1 MLIKVIKQAGIKK
14 KVGTFDS
21 FVSVGG
27 FNEQLEQNFLPA
39 VSSDKEK
46 MADFGSFFY
55 TSENS
60 W

>member
-1 MLIKVIKQAGIKK
+1 MINQACIKK

-21 FVSVGG
+21 FISVGG
-27 FNEQLEQNFLPA
+27 FNKQLEQNFLPA
-39 VSSDKEK
+39 VSSYEEK

-55 TSENS
+55 TSKNS